1 MSHPDA
7 SELSKLVRQF
17 YPASIASHDP
27 AYRGAIETQWR
38 EARRMAAQQESLAW
52 RGFLQRIQEVMPG
65 CGLWDQP
72 SLLYYPCRNVRV
84 YLPHSPMGSNTQD
97 AVVLLVSVLGPFHA
111 LYASHQRY
119 EGKRVVESLTWFT
132 QLPERF
138 ILHSEQLD
146 ALASSEL
153 GSTRLTADVLLTPVP
168 DIQVENVRAGE
179 TKLIHCLFTSNL
191 W

>member
-1 MSHPDA
+1 VIHPDA
-7 SELSKLVRQF
+7 SELSELVRQF

-27 AYRGAIETQWR
+27 AYAAAIESQRR
-38 EARRMAAQQESLAW
+38 EARRTAAQKESSAW
-52 RGFLQRIQEVMPG
+52 RGFLQRIQEALPG

-119 EGKRVVESLTWFT
+119 ERKRVVETTTWFAP
-132 QLPERF
+132 LPKRF
-138 ILHSEQLD
+138 MLHSEQLD
-146 ALASSEL
+146 TLASSEL
-153 GSTRLTADVLLTPVP
+153 GSTRLTSDVLLAPVP
-168 DIQVENVRAGE
+168 DIQVENVRASE